1 MNISTYN
8 HTPQVI
14 AVHLGLCKADG
25 TGDEGMSML
34 NGTTMAADTQTTEMD
49 MTSHTAM
56 MFSSTAAAAPM
67 VPTTEEP

>member
-34 NGTTMAADTQTTEMD
+34 NGTTMADTQTTEMD
-49 MTSHTAM
+49 MTSHTVM

-67 VPTTEEP
+67 APTTEET